1 MTSKMTW
8 VADRLPEMVPR
19 ENGKSPSKIKYLIH
33 EVLTFLSPGII
44 YMSREESL
52 KLTKIKLRNSKT
64 KEEFTKFWL
73 EHFRNY
79 VIEDVKATEPTT
91 ESLVK
96 MLSGGLGLE
105 DLDTVK
111 I

>member
-1 MTSKMTW
+1 
-8 VADRLPEMVPR
+8 
-19 ENGKSPSKIKYLIH
+19 
-33 EVLTFLSPGII
+33 
-44 YMSREESL
+44 MSREESL
-52 KLTKIKLRNSKT
+52 KLTKIKLKSAKT
-64 KEEFTKFWL
+64 KEEFAEAITN
-73 EHFRNY
+73 HFKGY
-79 VIEDVKATEPTT
+79 VLADVKTNEPTT